1 MEPHC
6 TWRAIF
12 LEQGA
17 TKAKVFAELKNQKF
31 RQITEG

>member
-17 TKAKVFAELKNQKF
+17 TKAKVFAELKSRKF
-31 RQITEG
+31 RQIAEG